1 LITELPGSPE
11 EDPRTSPSSRDTF
24 RSSGPVF
31 TARGARHTRTR
42 AREEEGV
49 ARSWRGARGAR
60 PGDALAVALAR
71 RREDRA
77 NEPPPR
83 IVVAEGATAT
93 IAAMV
98 VSSQALGEGLLE
110 HAWDRVAVDFAR
122 NAKRGDC
129 ASEV

>member
-1 LITELPGSPE
+1 MTELAGSPE
-11 EDPRTSPSSRDTF
+11 EDPRISPSSLDTF
-24 RSSGPVF
+24 TSSGPVF
-31 TARGARHTRTR
+31 TARGASRHTRTR

-49 ARSWRGARGAR
+49 VRSWRGTRGAR
-60 PGDALAVALAR
+60 RGDALADALAR

-77 NEPPPR
+77 NEPAPR

-98 VSSQALGEGLLE
+98 VGWRALEEALLE
-110 HAWDRVAVDFAR
+110 RTRDGVAVDSAR